1 MAQSLHSQTGS
12 LEPPTI
18 WMRSVEKWRVIP
30 VFTED
35 GMTIRAEN
43 NKHLFARQVEYFIN
57 TDVFQIPSAVS
68 AFFFQ
73 EVKVVKDC

>member
-18 WMRSVEKWRVIP
+18 WMRSVEKWRVTP

-35 GMTIRAEN
+35 GTTIRVEN
-43 NKHLFARQVEYFIN
+43 TKHLFARQVEYFFN

-68 AFFFQ
+68 AFFF
-73 EVKVVKDC
+73 KKWKS

>member
-35 GMTIRAEN
+35 GTTIRAKN